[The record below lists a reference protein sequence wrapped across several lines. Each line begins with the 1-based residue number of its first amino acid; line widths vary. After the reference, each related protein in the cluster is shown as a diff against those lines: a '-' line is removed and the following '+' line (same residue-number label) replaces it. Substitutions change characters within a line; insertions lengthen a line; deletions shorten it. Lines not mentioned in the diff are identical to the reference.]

1 MFVPYAHAADFV
13 IVAGRFGDAPDDIS
27 FFVVERNT
35 PGVSV
40 RALKNL
46 DLTRRLDTVELSNVR
61 VAPSAEVLDVQ
72 VANREN
78 AWGVRQIPADLRPPL
93 HPTIKSRSKEQE
105 GSFGHVLMLEGE
117 VRPDD
122 FKLLAEPALE
132 IRRGFEDVHG
142 ADLLRRGRARSSLCP

>member
-1 MFVPYAHAADFV
+1 MTLLDRKVSARCQAHEVEGVGCGVGFIQ
-13 IVAGRFGDAPDDIS
+13 IVHAPNKS
-27 FFVVERNT
+27 
-35 PGVSV
+35 
-40 RALKNL
+40 AL
-46 DLTRRLDTVELSNVR
+46 R